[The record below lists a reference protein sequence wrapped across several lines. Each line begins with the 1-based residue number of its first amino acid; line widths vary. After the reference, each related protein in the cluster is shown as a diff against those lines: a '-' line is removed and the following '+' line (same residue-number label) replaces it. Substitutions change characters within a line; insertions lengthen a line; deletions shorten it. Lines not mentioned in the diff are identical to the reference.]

1 MECYTMTRYD
11 RRRGRYEASC
21 EVGTLAR
28 VLVEARNI
36 AAVAAYDVKVE
47 VKIEMDNENKKP
59 FLIAITTRDSKG
71 QLVTSFSAQKY
82 TDEEE
87 LPSSAIQIAVQAHD
101 LEVLKNFVL
110 GES

>member
-21 EVGTLAR
+21 EVGTLAK
-28 VLVEARNI
+28 VLAEARNI
-36 AAVAAYDVKVE
+36 TAVAAYDIKVE

-59 FLIAITTRDSKG
+59 FLIAITTRDSRG
-71 QLVTSFSAQKY
+71 QLVTSLSAQKY
-82 TDEEE
+82 TEEE
-87 LPSSAIQIAVQAHD
+87 LPKSAIKTALQADD